1 MDMQNVS
8 GGDEHTD
15 IGPGV
20 LHYEAVKMM
29 IFLRLLYEVDIYI
42 YHCSMIYHGYIH
54 IYLNSVRWD

>member
-15 IGPGV
+15 IIPGV

-42 YHCSMIYHGYIH
+42 YITA
-54 IYLNSVRWD
+54 V

>member
-1 MDMQNVS
+1 MQNVS

-15 IGPGV
+15 IGPDV

-42 YHCSMIYHGYIH
+42 TAVWYIMVTYIYI
-54 IYLNSVRWD
+54 

>member
-1 MDMQNVS
+1 MQNVS

-42 YHCSMIYHGYIH
+42 SLQYDISWLHTY
-54 IYLNSVRWD
+54 VFK